1 MTLVSERFDRF
12 RKKIRNPAF
21 QENRGLSNEVGFYIF
36 DYDPKDELFV
46 RNEVEDIA
54 HNSTTASIGAN
65 VQMFNL
71 FDVVIRLIDEMGY
84 LQEFIQIEEKDGI
97 DMVIRQI
104 NNVLKMGKERN
115 LIVQYIL
122 DHLEHRDERNI
133 IFLTGVGQVFPL
145 IRAHRV
151 LNTMNQVI
159 NQTPVVMFYPG
170 SYNSLSLRAFGK
182 LDDKNYYRAFRL
194 E

>member
-1 MTLVSERFDRF
+1 MTLVRERFDRF
-12 RKKIRNPAF
+12 RKKIRDPAF

-65 VQMFNL
+65 IQVFNL

-133 IFLTGVGQVFPL
+133 IFITGVGQVFPL

-182 LDDKNYYRAFRL
+182 LDDKNYYRAFRV

>member
-65 VQMFNL
+65 VQVFNL

-133 IFLTGVGQVFPL
+133 IFITGVGQVFPL

-182 LDDKNYYRAFRL
+182 LDDKNYYRAFRV

>member
-1 MTLVSERFDRF
+1 MTLVRERFDRF
-12 RKKIRNPAF
+12 RKKIRDPAF

-65 VQMFNL
+65 VQVFNL

-84 LQEFIQIEEKDGI
+84 LQQFIQIEEKDGI

-133 IFLTGVGQVFPL
+133 IFITGVGQVFPL

-151 LNTMNQVI
+151 LNTMTQVI

-182 LDDKNYYRAFRL
+182 LDDKNYYRAFRV

>member
-1 MTLVSERFDRF
+1 MTLVRERFDRF
-12 RKKIRNPAF
+12 RKKIRDPAF

-84 LQEFIQIEEKDGI
+84 LQEFIQIEEEDGI

-122 DHLEHRDERNI
+122 DHLQHRDERNI
-133 IFLTGVGQVFPL
+133 IFITGVGQIFPL

-182 LDDKNYYRAFRL
+182 LDDKNYYRAFRV

>member
-84 LQEFIQIEEKDGI
+84 LQEFIQIEEKT
-97 DMVIRQI
+97 
-104 NNVLKMGKERN
+104 VL
-115 LIVQYIL
+115 IW
-122 DHLEHRDERNI
+122 
-133 IFLTGVGQVFPL
+133 
-145 IRAHRV
+145 
-151 LNTMNQVI
+151 
-159 NQTPVVMFYPG
+159 
-170 SYNSLSLRAFGK
+170 
-182 LDDKNYYRAFRL
+182 
-194 E
+194 

>member
-1 MTLVSERFDRF
+1 MTQLSDRFDRF
-12 RKKIRNPAF
+12 RKKIRDHAF

-36 DYDPKDELFV
+36 DYDPKDELYV

-54 HNSTTASIGAN
+54 HDSTTASIGAN

-71 FDVVIRLIDEMGY
+71 FDVVIDLIDQMGY
-84 LQEFIQIEEKDGI
+84 LQQFIEIEKDDG
-97 DMVIRQI
+97 
-104 NNVLKMGKERN
+104 NVLKMGDERN
-115 LIVQYIL
+115 LIVRYIL
-122 DHLEHRDERNI
+122 DHLEHPEERNI
-133 IFLTGVGQVFPL
+133 IFITGIGQVFPL

-159 NQTPVVMFYPG
+159 DKTPVVMFYPG

-182 LDDKNYYRAFRL
+182 LDDKNYYRAFRI

>member
-1 MTLVSERFDRF
+1 
-12 RKKIRNPAF
+12 
-21 QENRGLSNEVGFYIF
+21 
-36 DYDPKDELFV
+36 
-46 RNEVEDIA
+46 
-54 HNSTTASIGAN
+54 
-65 VQMFNL
+65 
-71 FDVVIRLIDEMGY
+71 
-84 LQEFIQIEEKDGI
+84 
-97 DMVIRQI
+97 
-104 NNVLKMGKERN
+104 MGKERN

-151 LNTMNQVI
+151 LSTMNQVI

-182 LDDKNYYRAFRL
+182 LDDKNYYRAFRV

>member
-1 MTLVSERFDRF
+1 
-12 RKKIRNPAF
+12 
-21 QENRGLSNEVGFYIF
+21 
-36 DYDPKDELFV
+36 
-46 RNEVEDIA
+46 
-54 HNSTTASIGAN
+54 
-65 VQMFNL
+65 
-71 FDVVIRLIDEMGY
+71 MGY

-133 IFLTGVGQVFPL
+133 IFITGVGQVFPL

-182 LDDKNYYRAFRL
+182 LDDKNYYRAFRV

>member
-1 MTLVSERFDRF
+1 MTQLSDRFDRF
-12 RKKIRNPAF
+12 RKKIRDPAF

-36 DYDPKDELFV
+36 DYDPEDELYV

-54 HNSTTASIGAN
+54 HDSTTASIGAN

-71 FDVVIRLIDEMGY
+71 FDVVIDLIDQMGY
-84 LQEFIQIEEKDGI
+84 LQQFIEIEKDDGI

-104 NNVLKMGKERN
+104 NNVLKMGDERN
-115 LIVQYIL
+115 LIVSYIL
-122 DHLEHRDERNI
+122 DHREHPEERNI
-133 IFLTGVGQVFPL
+133 IFITGIGQVFPL

-159 NQTPVVMFYPG
+159 DKTPVVMFYPG

-182 LDDKNYYRAFRL
+182 LDDKNYYRAFRI

>member
-12 RKKIRNPAF
+12 RKKIRDPAF

-122 DHLEHRDERNI
+122 DHLQHRDEHNI
-133 IFLTGVGQVFPL
+133 IFITGIGQVFPL

-159 NQTPVVMFYPG
+159 NETPVVLFYPG

>member
-122 DHLEHRDERNI
+122 DHLQHRDEHNI
-133 IFLTGVGQVFPL
+133 IFITGIGQVFPL

-159 NQTPVVMFYPG
+159 NETPVVLFYPG

-182 LDDKNYYRAFRL
+182 LDDKNYYRAFRV

>member
-84 LQEFIQIEEKDGI
+84 LQEFIQIEEKEGI

-133 IFLTGVGQVFPL
+133 IFLTGVGQIFPL

-182 LDDKNYYRAFRL
+182 LDDKNYYRAFRV

>member
-1 MTLVSERFDRF
+1 MTLVRERFDRF
-12 RKKIRNPAF
+12 RKKIRDPAF

-84 LQEFIQIEEKDGI
+84 LQEFIQIEEEDGI

-122 DHLEHRDERNI
+122 DHLQHRDEHNI
-133 IFLTGVGQVFPL
+133 IFITGVGQIFPL

-182 LDDKNYYRAFRL
+182 LDDKNYYRAFRV

>member
-65 VQMFNL
+65 VQMINL

-133 IFLTGVGQVFPL
+133 IFLTGVGQIFPL

-182 LDDKNYYRAFRL
+182 LDDKNYYRAFRV

>member
-122 DHLEHRDERNI
+122 DHLEHRD
-133 IFLTGVGQVFPL
+133 
-145 IRAHRV
+145 
-151 LNTMNQVI
+151 
-159 NQTPVVMFYPG
+159 
-170 SYNSLSLRAFGK
+170 
-182 LDDKNYYRAFRL
+182 
-194 E
+194 

>member
-71 FDVVIRLIDEMGY
+71 FDGVIRLIDEMGY

-133 IFLTGVGQVFPL
+133 IFLTGVGQIFPL

-182 LDDKNYYRAFRL
+182 LDDKNYYRAFRV

>member
-1 MTLVSERFDRF
+1 MTLVRERFDRF
-12 RKKIRNPAF
+12 RKKIRDPAF

-133 IFLTGVGQVFPL
+133 IFLTGVGQIFPL

-182 LDDKNYYRAFRL
+182 LDDKNYYRAFRV

>member
-182 LDDKNYYRAFRL
+182 LDDKNYYRAFRV

>member
-21 QENRGLSNEVGFYIF
+21 QENRGLSNEVGFSIF

-133 IFLTGVGQVFPL
+133 IFLTGVGQIFPL

-182 LDDKNYYRAFRL
+182 LDDKNYYRAFRV

>member
-1 MTLVSERFDRF
+1 MTLVRERFDRF
-12 RKKIRNPAF
+12 RKKIRDPAF

-122 DHLEHRDERNI
+122 DHLQHRDEHNI
-133 IFLTGVGQVFPL
+133 IFITGVGQIFPL

-182 LDDKNYYRAFRL
+182 LDDKNYYRAFRV

>member
-12 RKKIRNPAF
+12 RKKIRDPAF

-182 LDDKNYYRAFRL
+182 LDDKNYYRAFRV

>member
-1 MTLVSERFDRF
+1 MTLVSERFDRI

-133 IFLTGVGQVFPL
+133 IFLTGVGQIFPL

-182 LDDKNYYRAFRL
+182 LDDKNYYRAFRV

>member
-133 IFLTGVGQVFPL
+133 IFLTGVGQIFPL

-182 LDDKNYYRAFRL
+182 LDDKNYYRAFRV

>member
-170 SYNSLSLRAFGK
+170 SYNSLSLRAFVK
-182 LDDKNYYRAFRL
+182 LDDKNYYRAFRV

>member
-65 VQMFNL
+65 VQIFNL

-133 IFLTGVGQVFPL
+133 IFLTGVGQIFPL

-182 LDDKNYYRAFRL
+182 LDDKNYYRAFRV

>member
-1 MTLVSERFDRF
+1 M
-12 RKKIRNPAF
+12 
-21 QENRGLSNEVGFYIF
+21 F

-65 VQMFNL
+65 VQVFNL
-71 FDVVIRLIDEMGY
+71 FDVVIRLIDEIGY

-133 IFLTGVGQVFPL
+133 IFITGVGQVFPL

-182 LDDKNYYRAFRL
+182 LDDKNYYRAFRV

>member
-65 VQMFNL
+65 IQVFNL

-133 IFLTGVGQVFPL
+133 IFITGVGQVFPL

-182 LDDKNYYRAFRL
+182 LDDKNYYRAFRV

>member
-1 MTLVSERFDRF
+1 MTLVRERFDRF
-12 RKKIRNPAF
+12 RKKIRDPAF

-133 IFLTGVGQVFPL
+133 IFITGVGQVFPL

-182 LDDKNYYRAFRL
+182 LDDKNYYRAFRV

>member
-54 HNSTTASIGAN
+54 HNSNTASIGAN

-133 IFLTGVGQVFPL
+133 IFLTGVGQIFPL

-182 LDDKNYYRAFRL
+182 LDDKNYYRAFRV

>member
-1 MTLVSERFDRF
+1 MTLVRERFDRF
-12 RKKIRNPAF
+12 RKKIRDPAF

-65 VQMFNL
+65 VQVFNL

-133 IFLTGVGQVFPL
+133 IFITGVGQVFPL

-182 LDDKNYYRAFRL
+182 LDDKNYYRAFRV

>member
-159 NQTPVVMFYPG
+159 NQTPVVVFYPG

-182 LDDKNYYRAFRL
+182 LDDKNYYRAFRV